1 MLHAY
6 ADSDQRRAATTVGG
20 IDIPVQAT
28 MTSRLKQAGTHC
40 ISAAWSLASL
50 PVQCAYAG
58 KIKLPQN
65 WIISSVELHKSRC
78 HYITVIIA
86 LYYITFALTC
96 QLSERFNSFDSLI
109 TARNSA
115 VTYKPRL
122 LGWRSGWPLEIRLS
136 TVSCVTMPNLVLIG
150 TSDLRRS
157 AGKIRPLASIIGT
170 DRDRSTTY
178 DLLLVMH
185 VQFPEI
191 NGVFVQNSKFFLS
204 RCI

>member
-58 KIKLPQN
+58 KIKLPKN

-109 TARNSA
+109 TAG
-115 VTYKPRL
+115 KK
-122 LGWRSGWPLEIRLS
+122 LGCTNRASWDEGLADPLKYAWAPS
-136 TVSCVTMPNLVLIG
+136 HVLPCRIW
-150 TSDLRRS
+150 SL
-157 AGKIRPLASIIGT
+157 
-170 DRDRSTTY
+170 
-178 DLLLVMH
+178 
-185 VQFPEI
+185 
-191 NGVFVQNSKFFLS
+191 
-204 RCI
+204 